1 MKLAG
6 YYGIFIGVM
15 MAAQWVFFIAARLV
29 PELQTEPIR
38 IAFHLAAE
46 FITALGLVVS
56 GIGLLRRVPWA
67 KNAYLLFTGMLAYS
81 AIVSPG
87 YFAQQGQWIFVLM
100 FAILLALAAASVL
113 AVGKPSSGGR
123 VVLAGVTEK

>member
-6 YYGIFIGVM
+6 YFGIFVGLM
-15 MAAQWVFFIAARLV
+15 MAAQWTFFIIAGQV

-46 FITALGLVVS
+46 FITALGLVIS
-56 GIGLLRRVPWA
+56 GIGLLRRAAWA
-67 KNAYLLFTGMLAYS
+67 TSAYLLFTGMLAYS

-100 FAILLALAAASVL
+100 FSILLALAMGSVL
-113 AVGKPSSGGR
+113 AIAKPPFKMES
-123 VVLAGVTEK
+123 L

>member
-6 YYGIFIGVM
+6 LYGIGVGVM
-15 MAAQWVFFIAARLV
+15 MVAQWTFFIATGQT

-56 GIGLLRRVPWA
+56 GIGLLRRTAWSP
-67 KNAYLLFTGMLAYS
+67 NAHLLFAGMLTYS
-81 AIVSPG
+81 VIVSPG
-87 YFAQQGQWIFVLM
+87 YFAQQGQWVFVLM
-100 FAILLALAAASVL
+100 FAVLLLLALASVF
-113 AVGKPSSGGR
+113 AVTLPSFTGRRVSGN
-123 VVLAGVTEK
+123 AKY